1 MKNACKHF
9 ALCTLA
15 LILCLALAA
24 CGSDNSGDSA
34 DYGNDSTVPSTID
47 GFVKESYDS
56 YDYSAF
62 EGYYLPDSG
71 TDFDYLIID
80 TNGSRWRI
88 GSNDDL
94 AASGY
99 LQYMEEYGYVYA
111 YNEHDGVAH
120 QCWFDENNS
129 LSIDSLGTF
138 TQTTG
143 GADDTQTDGDYAALA
158 GVWYLD
164 GEAGAESIIEIDA
177 NGNWSLS
184 ERPGGD
190 GDPTQVDGGSL
201 QADPDN
207 EGLYYASSS
216 LFDDTVYDMTVVDE
230 NTMYWGGEYDCYMR
244 IA

>member
-1 MKNACKHF
+1 MKNMKKC
-9 ALCTLA
+9 LA
-15 LILCLALAA
+15 LLPALLLALSLAA
-24 CGSDNSGDSA
+24 CGGDSSTPVDEPPASLEDMVKDSSIDA
-34 DYGNDSTVPSTID
+34 DYSGFLGTWMSDDSAELIVEPSEDGDETRFALYGADGTV
-47 GFVKESYDS
+47 E
-56 YDYSAF
+56 
-62 EGYYLPDSG
+62 
-71 TDFDYLIID
+71 
-80 TNGSRWRI
+80 
-88 GSNDDL
+88 
-94 AASGY
+94 ASGY

-143 GADDTQTDGDYAALA
+143 GVDDTQAGGGNAALA

>member
-1 MKNACKHF
+1 MKNMKKC
-9 ALCTLA
+9 LA
-15 LILCLALAA
+15 LLLALLLALSLAA
-24 CGSDNSGDSA
+24 CGGDSSTPVDEPPTSLEDMVKDSSIDA
-34 DYGNDSTVPSTID
+34 DYS
-47 GFVKESYDS
+47 GF
-56 YDYSAF
+56 
-62 EGYYLPDSG
+62 LG
-71 TDFDYLIID
+71 T
-80 TNGSRWRI
+80 WV
-88 GSNDDL
+88 NDDSAEL
-94 AASGY
+94 IVEPSEDGEETRFALYGVDGMVEASGY

-129 LSIDSLGTF
+129 LTIDSLGTF
-138 TQTTG
+138 TPTTG
-143 GADDTQTDGDYAALA
+143 GMDDTQAGGGNAALA

>member
-1 MKNACKHF
+1 MGIGVQIGEEGVGVGVGKDLGDVHPLTQGEEQAVHAF
-9 ALCTLA
+9 TADDGGFLSGGEH
-15 LILCLALAA
+15 CLY
-24 CGSDNSGDSA
+24 GGVGD
-34 DYGNDSTVPSTID
+34 
-47 GFVKESYDS
+47 
-56 YDYSAF
+56 
-62 EGYYLPDSG
+62 L
-71 TDFDYLIID
+71 
-80 TNGSRWRI
+80 
-88 GSNDDL
+88 
-94 AASGY
+94 
-99 LQYMEEYGYVYA
+99 
-111 YNEHDGVAH
+111 GVAH

-143 GADDTQTDGDYAALA
+143 GVDDTQAGGGNAALA

>member
-1 MKNACKHF
+1 MKSMKKC
-9 ALCTLA
+9 LTLLLA
-15 LILCLALAA
+15 LLLALSLAA
-24 CGSDNSGDSA
+24 CGGDSSTPVDEPPASLEDMVKDSSIDA
-34 DYGNDSTVPSTID
+34 DYS
-47 GFVKESYDS
+47 GFM
-56 YDYSAF
+56 
-62 EGYYLPDSG
+62 G
-71 TDFDYLIID
+71 T
-80 TNGSRWRI
+80 WV
-88 GSNDDL
+88 NDDSAEL
-94 AASGY
+94 IVEPSEDVEEMRFALYGADGTVEASGY

-129 LSIDSLGTF
+129 LSIDSFGTF
-138 TQTTG
+138 TQTSG
-143 GADDTQTDGDYAALA
+143 GADDTQAGGDNAALA

>member
-1 MKNACKHF
+1 MKNMKKC
-9 ALCTLA
+9 LA
-15 LILCLALAA
+15 LLLALLLALSLAA
-24 CGSDNSGDSA
+24 CGGDSSTPGDEPPTSLDDMVKDSSIEA
-34 DYGNDSTVPSTID
+34 DYS
-47 GFVKESYDS
+47 GFTGAWV
-56 YDYSAF
+56 
-62 EGYYLPDSG
+62 
-71 TDFDYLIID
+71 
-80 TNGSRWRI
+80 
-88 GSNDDL
+88 NDDSAEL
-94 AASGY
+94 LIVEPSEDGEEMRFALYGVDGTVEASGY

-184 ERPGGD
+184 ERPSGD

-216 LFDDTVYDMTVVDE
+216 LFDDAVYDMTVVDE

>member
-1 MKNACKHF
+1 MKNVKKC
-9 ALCTLA
+9 LA
-15 LILCLALAA
+15 LLLALLLALSLAA
-24 CGSDNSGDSA
+24 CGGDNSTPSDEPPASFEGLVKDSSIDVDYSDFMGTWVNDDSA
-34 DYGNDSTVPSTID
+34 ELIVEPSEDGDEMRFALYGVD
-47 GFVKESYDS
+47 GMVE
-56 YDYSAF
+56 
-62 EGYYLPDSG
+62 
-71 TDFDYLIID
+71 
-80 TNGSRWRI
+80 
-88 GSNDDL
+88 
-94 AASGY
+94 ASGFF
-99 LQYMEEYGYVYA
+99 QYMEEYGYVYA

-129 LSIDSLGTF
+129 LNIDSLGTF

-143 GADDTQTDGDYAALA
+143 SVDNTQTTGGDYAALA

-190 GDPTQVDGGSL
+190 GDPTQVDSGSL

-244 IA
+244 MA